1 MVKCMDLEP
10 KPARLLAGVNRHE
23 LLKKESEGREVLVIF
38 VNGNPDEPVIIG
50 MFENVLENLV
60 CMNFENP
67 QPEEKKPIETFVD
80 GKRMITAENELI
92 LTCGKGSII
101 IEKDGKIILKGTEIL
116 SRASGANK
124 IKGSI
129 VELN

>member
-10 KPARLLAGVNRHE
+10 KPTRLLAGVNRHE

-60 CMNFENP
+60 CMDFENP
-67 QPEEKKPIETFVD
+67 QPEENKPIETFVD
-80 GKRMITAENELI
+80 GKHMITAENELI